1 MVRQS
6 ARLASEGTPVCYCY
20 SVTVTLS
27 DSLLAQI
34 VYIVYIVYD
43 TVYMALLIEDRPVHL
58 VLTPALL
65 QSLVEVQ
72 HTSYTAGVEQ

>member
-1 MVRQS
+1 M

-34 VYIVYIVYD
+34 VYIVYD

-58 VLTPALL
+58 VLTPAFL
-65 QSLVEVQ
+65 QSL
-72 HTSYTAGVEQ
+72 AWLR